1 MGHTERVP
9 RMRGLT
15 FAAVA
20 LACLAT
26 PVNAGAHLRS
36 GTVAVDYQ
44 ASVRHPDTPAYATQ
58 VFQSDRAL
66 GITVKSGHT
75 VVLLGYLGEPVFRLD
90 DAGLWVNQTSPTAA
104 ADRLA
109 PKTKPTTATGPEWR
123 LRRGRHSVVWQDAR
137 VQGLP
142 AGVARGVWSVP
153 LIVDGHRSRLDGR
166 LHRFPAPLLW
176 PWPALLAGILS
187 AAVLPMR
194 TGRADRVRAE
204 AIWLALLC
212 ALASTVLAVVF
223 ALDPYASPGTWIES
237 ADGIVFIAVGVGV
250 ILRGPRHWHAGA
262 AIGLGLLGVGIGLSK
277 GAVFFHPI
285 ALAILSGT
293 VVRYAGITAIGAGG
307 GAAALGCWIYARAP
321 DQVSGPERWELLP
334 PWGSTTLPASPD
346 IDDGRAGGP
355 PHHSHPEPSGP

>member
-1 MGHTERVP
+1 MGRTERVP
-9 RMRGLT
+9 RMRALA

-44 ASVRHPDTPAYATQ
+44 ASVRHPDTPAYTTQ
-58 VFQSDRAL
+58 IFQSDRAL

-104 ADRLA
+104 ADRLV
-109 PKTKPTTATGPEWR
+109 PKTKPTTAPGPRWR

-153 LIVDGHRSRLDGR
+153 LIVDGHRSRLKGQ

-176 PWPALLAGILS
+176 PWVALLAAIL
-187 AAVLPMR
+187 AAAALPMR
-194 TGRADRVRAE
+194 TGRADRVRAD
-204 AIWLALLC
+204 AIGLALLC
-212 ALASTVLAVVF
+212 ALASTVVAVIF

-285 ALAILSGT
+285 ALAILPGT
-293 VVRYAGITAIGAGG
+293 VVRYAGITAIGAGA

-321 DQVSGPERWELLP
+321 DQVSGPERRELLP
-334 PWGSTTLPASPD
+334 PWGSTTLPASSPE
-346 IDDGRAGGP
+346 IDDGRARW
-355 PHHSHPEPSGP
+355 